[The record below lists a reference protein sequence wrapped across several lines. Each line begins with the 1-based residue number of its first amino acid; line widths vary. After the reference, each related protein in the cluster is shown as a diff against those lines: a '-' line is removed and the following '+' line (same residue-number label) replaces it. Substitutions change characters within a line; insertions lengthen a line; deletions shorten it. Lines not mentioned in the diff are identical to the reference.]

1 MDKIIKACRAYQ
13 LKRSALPIILSA
25 VSAIVLFSLGMS
37 ADIIFGEELNLIWL
51 FMVLAAIALLFFI
64 HEIWKCVFSRPGKL
78 RVHLG
83 NLPSEERAALCREFL
98 TTTPE
103 HGRYFLSE
111 FMLFFPFEAGI
122 IRYSKIDDVSIFP
135 TSVGISGG
143 GRLIFVKTEK
153 SESPET
159 LADKLLER
167 MPERPETRD
176 DEEKSP
182 VEIEIDAENAENAL
196 SSDDSA
202 NGDSQ

>member
-13 LKRSALPIILSA
+13 LKKRALPIILSA
-25 VSAIVLFSLGMS
+25 VLTISFFSLGMS
-37 ADIIFGEELNLIWL
+37 ADIIFGEELDLMWL
-51 FMVLAAIALLFFI
+51 FMVLAAIALIFFI
-64 HEIWKCVFSRPGKL
+64 REIWKCVFSRPGRL
-78 RVHLG
+78 RIHLG

-122 IRYSKIDDVSIFP
+122 IRYSKIDDVSIYP

-167 MPERPETRD
+167 MPARPETCGN
-176 DEEKSP
+176 EENSS
-182 VEIEIDAENAENAL
+182 VEIEIDAENVL